1 MKGGRG
7 LTGRNEVALRIV
19 RLMRVLAGRRRVPAL
34 GVLARELQVHP
45 RTVRRYL
52 QALEEAEWI
61 CPREGRWDGRLELA
75 APIDA
80 GYVDRSRFAGRTG
93 R

>member
-7 LTGRNEVALRIV
+7 LTGRNTVAIRLAC
-19 RLMRVLAGRRRVPAL
+19 LMRFLAGRRRVPAL
-34 GVLARELQVHP
+34 GILARELQVHP

-52 QALEEAEWI
+52 QALEEAKWI
-61 CPREGRWDGRLELA
+61 CPREGRYDGRLELA

-80 GYVDRSRFAGRTG
+80 GYVDRSRFVTRTS

>member
-7 LTGRNEVALRIV
+7 LTGRNTVAIRLA
-19 RLMRVLAGRRRVPAL
+19 RLMRFLAGRRRVPAL
-34 GVLARELQVHP
+34 GVLASHLEVHP

-52 QALEEAEWI
+52 EALEAAGWI
-61 CPREGRWDGRLELA
+61 CPREGRWDGRLELT
-75 APIDA
+75 APIDV
-80 GYVDRSRFAGRTG
+80 GYGDRSRLVTRT